1 MFIEMIKCVLAGIS
15 VGFEAFLKVLPLY
28 EQLNG
33 IKEQLIASALGIPVV
48 IVSIMFLIPTVI
60 RIAKKSCFND

>member
-1 MFIEMIKCVLAGIS
+1 MIKCVLAGIS
-15 VGFEAFLKVLPLY
+15 VGFVAFLKVLPLY

-48 IVSIMFLIPTVI
+48 IVSIIFLIPTVI
-60 RIAKKSCFND
+60 RIAKKVLF